1 MAVLSAL
8 EKIASYFL
16 TPTPAPEPA
25 AATGPDPIPNPPAEP
40 RTTPFEALAGR
51 LGAHGVALEA
61 RGSESAR
68 LLATTGFMLGEHH
81 DAIAPLLDAVLAS
94 PPGAAIRLDLGQ
106 HPAADIGVICQF
118 GQTLARLGLL
128 ADYEYRRA
136 PHYLLTATA
145 RDCPE
150 GRRFLA
156 EGWFPHYGRV
166 AVLRRLGQPRPPYA
180 LDVRLR
186 LPEGPAID
194 LDLLAL
200 KDRLYAVRFGC
211 EALADVLADLRRVAL
226 ALPGLDPWLGLVLPR
241 VAARDEPLLVE
252 YFEVAVCDRK
262 GMDLWLDQLPGTVA
276 PPPTGTVPADTV
288 F

>member
-8 EKIASYFL
+8 EKIASYFRP
-16 TPTPAPEPA
+16 PTHTPEPEA
-25 AATGPDPIPNPPAEP
+25 TTGPDSTANPPTEP

-51 LGAHGVALEA
+51 LGDYGVVLEA
-61 RGSESAR
+61 RGSDSAR

-106 HPAADIGVICQF
+106 HPAADIGILCQF
-118 GQTLARLGLL
+118 GQTLDRLGLL
-128 ADYEYRRA
+128 AGYEYRRA

-166 AVLRRLGQPRPPYA
+166 AVLRRLGQPS
-180 LDVRLR
+180 
-186 LPEGPAID
+186 
-194 LDLLAL
+194 
-200 KDRLYAVRFGC
+200 
-211 EALADVLADLRRVAL
+211 
-226 ALPGLDPWLGLVLPR
+226 
-241 VAARDEPLLVE
+241 
-252 YFEVAVCDRK
+252 
-262 GMDLWLDQLPGTVA
+262 TV
-276 PPPTGTVPADTV
+276 GR
-288 F
+288 